1 MIVSG
6 ARLEKKPETWEL
18 LLVKIVSRDIT
29 AVIVRPVI
37 LDSTVPVVM
46 LKLLYAILA
55 HLVSTK
61 TTKVNLRVWHA
72 TVANT
77 KIKPGESIAS
87 TVQ

>member
-1 MIVSG
+1 MV
-6 ARLEKKPETWEL
+6 RLR
-18 LLVKIVSRDIT
+18 VKIVSRDIT
-29 AVIVRPVI
+29 AVIVRCVI

-55 HLVSTK
+55 RSVSTK

-77 KIKPGESIAS
+77 KIKPGKNIAS

>member
-1 MIVSG
+1 LSASG

-37 LDSTVPVVM
+37 LGSTVPVVM

-55 HLVSTK
+55 HLVSIK
-61 TTKVNLRVWHA
+61 TTKVNLHVWHA
-72 TVANT
+72 IVANT
-77 KIKPGESIAS
+77 KIKPGKNIAS
-87 TVQ
+87 TVL

>member
-1 MIVSG
+1 LSVSG

-37 LDSTVPVVM
+37 MGSTVPVVM
-46 LKLLYAILA
+46 IKLLYAILV
-55 HLVSTK
+55 HLGSTK
-61 TTKVNLRVWHA
+61 TTKVNLRVWLA

-77 KIKPGESIAS
+77 KIKPGKNIAS
-87 TVQ
+87 IVQ